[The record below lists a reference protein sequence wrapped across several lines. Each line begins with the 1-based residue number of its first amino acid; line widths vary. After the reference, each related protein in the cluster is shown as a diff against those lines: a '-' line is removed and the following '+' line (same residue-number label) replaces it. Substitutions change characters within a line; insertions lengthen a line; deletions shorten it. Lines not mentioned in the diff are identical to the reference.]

1 MQWVKYRGV
10 SAEQSHSAFVWL
22 ITSDSKGEI
31 CGRRGADSQGKLKH
45 KSWAKIV
52 TEELG
57 FTGWRDDSCLSAKDR
72 GGIASGGSRNYK
84 QQFLDSTESEFP
96 TQEVY

>member
-1 MQWVKYRGV
+1 MQWVKYQGV

-22 ITSDSKGEI
+22 ITSDSKGKF
-31 CGRRGADSQGKLKH
+31 GPRGADSQEKLTQQ

>member
-1 MQWVKYRGV
+1 M
-10 SAEQSHSAFVWL
+10 
-22 ITSDSKGEI
+22 
-31 CGRRGADSQGKLKH
+31 
-45 KSWAKIV
+45 

-57 FTGWRDDSCLSAKDR
+57 FTGWRDDSCQSAKDR